1 MNKFFRMTAMI
12 SGLAILSAETVLADG
27 TVKGGDAQPAVTPA
41 AAQTAVNPSSSSGR
55 GPRSKSKMSKKKTA
69 PAKAAKEKYVWVCPM
84 GDYTG
89 DKPGK
94 CPNCQMDLVKQKV
107 ADPKPAGEKT
117 DKKM

>member
-1 MNKFFRMTAMI
+1 MKKFTRMIALT
-12 SGLAILSAETVLADG
+12 SGLMALTLSAVLADEMG
-27 TVKGGDAQPAVTPA
+27 SKAATAAQPAKTPA
-41 AAQTAVNPSSSSGR
+41 A
-55 GPRSKSKMSKKKTA
+55 SKSAAKPKAKVAKKKA
-69 PAKAAKEKYVWVCPM
+69 VKEKYVWVCPM

-107 ADPKPAGEKT
+107 TESKPASDKN

>member
-1 MNKFFRMTAMI
+1 MKKFTRMIALI
-12 SGLAILSAETVLADG
+12 SGLMALTVSAVLADDM
-27 TVKGGDAQPAVTPA
+27 GGKAANGVQPAKTPA
-41 AAQTAVNPSSSSGR
+41 A
-55 GPRSKSKMSKKKTA
+55 SKSLAKSKVKTAKKKA
-69 PAKAAKEKYVWVCPM
+69 VKEKYVWVCPM

-107 ADPKPAGEKT
+107 TESKPAAEKN